1 MWKHRS
7 KIGLVLSL
15 LAFAAMMALVAFLV
29 PAQGAVSQ
37 PADPPECTLI
47 VIHNLGG
54 ATGERGELHVNFCGA
69 GSEGLS
75 PLRPKSPAWGPFLV
89 DGASLTPADCTQAAP
104 CSVFAEGAP
113 QTGR

>member
-1 MWKHRS
+1 MRLRA

-47 VIHNLGG
+47 VIQNLGG
-54 ATGERGELHVNFCGA
+54 AGGRIHVNFCGA

-75 PLRPKSPAWGPFLV
+75 PLRPESPEWGPFLV
-89 DGASLTPADCTQAAP
+89 DGARLTPADCTRAAP
-104 CSVFAEGAP
+104 CSVFAENAP
-113 QTGR
+113 QTGS